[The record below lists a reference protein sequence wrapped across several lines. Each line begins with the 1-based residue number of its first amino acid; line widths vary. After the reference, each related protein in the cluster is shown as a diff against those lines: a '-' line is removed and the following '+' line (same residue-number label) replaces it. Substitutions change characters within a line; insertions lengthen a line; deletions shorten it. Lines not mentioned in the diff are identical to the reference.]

1 MQPNK
6 SLPIA
11 IAAVVFLLTA
21 CGETTRTWVKP
32 GGTEQTRREAMSL
45 CYQQSTLTLYA
56 PGSTRARPQTDER
69 MYRTCMHG
77 QGWEFADKDKYGPAK
92 AAPVPNKAGEPAKL
106 SEPQADKK

>member
-1 MQPNK
+1 MQPKN
-6 SLPIA
+6 L
-11 IAAVVFLLTA
+11 LLTVIALSAFLVVA

-32 GGTEQTRREAMSL
+32 GATEQTKREAMSM

-77 QGWEFADKDKYGPAK
+77 QGWEFADKDKYGQAK
-92 AAPVPNKAGEPAKL
+92 VAPVPNKAGEPAKL
-106 SEPQADKK
+106 SEPHADKK